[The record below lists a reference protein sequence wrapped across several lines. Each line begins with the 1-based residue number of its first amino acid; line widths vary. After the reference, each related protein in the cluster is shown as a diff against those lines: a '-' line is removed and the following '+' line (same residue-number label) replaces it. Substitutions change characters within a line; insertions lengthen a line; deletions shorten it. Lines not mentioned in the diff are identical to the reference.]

1 MTTADP
7 KPTEGRCAHCQQP
20 RVVFP
25 AKPEWGR
32 VPDPLCT
39 TDWQLF
45 AEARANNTFV
55 DWTDAFDNG
64 TDEQLAAGFG
74 GAP

>member
-1 MTTADP
+1 
-7 KPTEGRCAHCQQP
+7 
-20 RVVFP
+20 VFP

-32 VPDPLCT
+32 APDPLCT